1 MPEAID
7 LCNFIALHDD
17 AYEDEREKLLSSCK
31 RAVIWLSKNLRS
43 DADGDSEEAFLA
55 AAAVAKFNHF
65 CEGLSQAKSFKAGDI
80 TVNRDIGA
88 EYQAQTVIL
97 ENTLAQFS
105 DILEDG
111 GFYFETT

>member
-7 LCNFIALHDD
+7 LCNYISLHDD
-17 AYEDEREKLLSSCK
+17 VDEDERAKLLSCCK
-31 RAVIWLSKNLRS
+31 RAVTWLSKNLRS
-43 DADGDSEEAFLA
+43 DADPDSEEAFLA
-55 AAAVAKFNHF
+55 AAAVAKFNFF
-65 CEGLSQAKSFKAGDI
+65 CDNLGQAKSFKAGDI
-80 TVNRDIGA
+80 TVNRDISA

-97 ENTLAQFS
+97 ENTLAQFH